1 MNWKL
6 IRQIDRFIGIPL
18 VWLCRLFVSTK
29 RRQTGVPP
37 KRILL
42 IKFWGIGN
50 LFMLLPSIQALRA
63 TWPDAAIDFLTLENN
78 RDAMAMTG
86 CVNNIHS
93 IDTSSP
99 VKFFNSWWRAI
110 TTLNNNNY
118 QLVIDFEQFA
128 RFSALITFRIA
139 AGRSIGFAT
148 RGQGRHQLYTNPVS
162 YDNDIHITR
171 SFYQLVEQAGITR
184 PFSPDIHL
192 GCLDAIRHNGL
203 VLLRKHQIPLETP
216 LVVMHIGTS
225 DNFCERRWPPQR
237 YSELSDLL
245 TQNYGMQV
253 ILTGLP
259 DETHLLKETARH
271 LKHKEPVS
279 NLGGKLTFTEY
290 FELIA
295 VAKLVISADT
305 AAVHIAST
313 LNIPVIGLYGPNS
326 PHLYGPWGNNGLAL
340 YASFSCSPCITNFNS
355 KINICRHPDGR
366 GACML
371 ALTVTDVFTA
381 LQKNYSFTDGTFKLL
396 KAAHT

>member
-6 IRQIDRFIGIPL
+6 IRLIDRFIGIPV

-29 RRQTGVPP
+29 RRRTGEPP

-50 LFMLLPSIQALRA
+50 LFMLLPSIQALREA
-63 TWPDAAIDFLTLENN
+63 WPDAAIDFLTLENN

-86 CVNNIHS
+86 S
-93 IDTSSP
+93 IDNIYSINTSSP
-99 VKFFNSWWRAI
+99 VTLLKSWWHSV
-110 TTLNNNNY
+110 TMLNKNRY
-118 QLVIDFEQFA
+118 DLVIDFEQFA
-128 RFSALITFRIA
+128 RFSALITYQIA

-148 RGQGRHQLYTNPVS
+148 RGQHRHRLYTDPVR

-171 SFYQLVEQAGITR
+171 SFYQLVEQAGINH
-184 PFSPDIHL
+184 PFSPDMQL
-192 GCLDAIRHNGL
+192 GCLDTIRHNG
-203 VLLRKHQIPLETP
+203 VALLKKHDIPPERP
-216 LVVMHIGTS
+216 LVVIHIGTS

-245 TQNYGMQV
+245 TQHYGIQV

-259 DETHLLKETARH
+259 DETHLLNETTRH

-305 AAVHIAST
+305 AAVHIASA
-313 LNIPVIGLYGPNS
+313 LNIPVLGLYGPNS

-340 YASFSCSPCITNFNS
+340 YASFDCSPCISNFNS

-366 GACML
+366 GACMM
-371 ALTVTDVFTA
+371 ALTVTDVFSA
-381 LQKNYSFTDGTFKLL
+381 LRANYSFTDGTFKLL
-396 KAAHT
+396 KAAQS